1 MVERMTNPEFDTD
14 NRFGGFVSERARQ
27 RLVESLRDKGITSEP
42 VLAAMSSVARHEFV
56 EEALKS
62 RAYEDTALPIGYHQ
76 TISQPY
82 VVALMTEI
90 LMAGRSRVT
99 RVLEIGAGSGFQTAV
114 LARLSSR
121 VFSVERV
128 GALADRAREHLQKL
142 DIRNVSLRHGDGTHG
157 WPTRGPFDG
166 IMLTAAPERVSES
179 LYSQL
184 AEGGVL
190 VAPEGDTYQ
199 QRLLY
204 WTKTNHSILR
214 HKSISVVFVPLRPG
228 QVQ

>member
-1 MVERMTNPEFDTD
+1 MTNPEFDTD

>member
-1 MVERMTNPEFDTD
+1 MVECMTNPEPDTD
-14 NRFGGFVSERARQ
+14 NRFGGFVSERARR

-42 VLAAMSSVARHEFV
+42 VLTAMSSVPRHEFV

-90 LMAGRSRVT
+90 LMAGRSRVK
-99 RVLEIGAGSGFQTAV
+99 RVLEIGTGSGFQTAV
-114 LARLSSR
+114 LSRLSSR
-121 VFSVERV
+121 VFSIERV
-128 GALADRAREHLQKL
+128 GVLADRARDQLQKI
-142 DIRNVSLRHGDGTHG
+142 DIRNVSLRLGDGTHG
-157 WPTRGPFDG
+157 WPTKGPFDG

-179 LYSQL
+179 FFSQL

-190 VAPEGDTYQ
+190 VAPEGKTYQ
-199 QRLLY
+199 QRLRY

-214 HKSISVVFVPLRPG
+214 HKSIHVVFVPMRPG